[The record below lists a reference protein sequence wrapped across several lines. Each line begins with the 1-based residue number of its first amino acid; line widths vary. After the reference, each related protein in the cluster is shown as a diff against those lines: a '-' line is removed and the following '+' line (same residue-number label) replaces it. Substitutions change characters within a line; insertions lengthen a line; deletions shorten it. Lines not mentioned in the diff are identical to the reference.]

1 MAVYE
6 RRYGPYLGTKTARN
20 QRFMVLPAYSYQE
33 LFKSKLFIVFL
44 AIWGVYSLLVLS
56 ILLYL
61 PHNAAVLKA
70 LSILPTEII
79 ESLKFDASF
88 FFSWFMV
95 PSMIV
100 SYLTALVI
108 GPALISADLRN
119 NGLPLYLARPF
130 GRWEYVL
137 GKSAS
142 MLILLSFVTWI
153 PGVFLFALQ
162 SYLSGWDWFKANAS
176 IGPAIFL
183 TSAIWIVLLSM
194 TSLAI
199 SAYVKWKPVARL
211 CLILVFIIMPTIG
224 NLVNFL
230 IKTSWGSVLDIRR
243 MTAVIA
249 TTMFKI
255 PNQSNVSTLVA
266 WLSILGFSAF
276 CIVLLSRKVRA
287 YEVIKS

>member
-20 QRFMVLPAYSYQE
+20 QRFMVLPTYSYQE

-70 LSILPTEII
+70 LSILPAEII
-79 ESLKFDASF
+79 DSLKFDASF

-153 PGVFLFALQ
+153 PGLFLYALQ

-230 IKTSWGSVLDIRR
+230 IKTSWGSILDIRR

-255 PNQSNVSTLVA
+255 PNQSNVSTFVA